1 MNCKH
6 TLSKL
11 AQTDNVTVMWV
22 PGHTGIQGNEEAD
35 LLANTGSAH
44 EFYGPGLALPI
55 AKSVVEKS
63 IRDWVT

>member
-11 AQTDNVTVMWV
+11 AQTNDVMIMWV

-35 LLANTGSAH
+35 LLANTGSAQ
-44 EFYGPGLALPI
+44 EFYGAEPALPI
-55 AKSVVEKS
+55 AKSEYKRLS
-63 IRDWVT
+63 YRI

>member
-11 AQTDNVTVMWV
+11 AQTNDVMIMWV

-35 LLANTGSAH
+35 LLANTGSAQ
-44 EFYGPGLALPI
+44 EFYGAEPALPI
-55 AKSVVEKS
+55 A
-63 IRDWVT
+63 